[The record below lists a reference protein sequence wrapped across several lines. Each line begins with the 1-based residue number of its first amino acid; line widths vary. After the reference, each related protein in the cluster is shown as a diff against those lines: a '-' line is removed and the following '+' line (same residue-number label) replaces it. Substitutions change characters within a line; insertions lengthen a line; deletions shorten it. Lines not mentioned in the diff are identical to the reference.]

1 MQDQENLEGRTAAR
15 AGKFM
20 TYAAW
25 LLLMALLTLGFTDL
39 IERQRNPNRDV
50 ENATGDD
57 GTREVRL
64 QRNRQGHY
72 VANGTINGH
81 TVEFF
86 VDTGATSIAIP
97 TNVAQRLGLEAG
109 RPVRV
114 ETANGMMVAY
124 MTNIESIG
132 IGNIIL
138 HDVRGQIAPQ
148 MFDDAVLLGMSF
160 LKQVD
165 FAQQGDT
172 LILKLNPMRR

>member
-1 MQDQENLEGRTAAR
+1 MPEHDSPDGHTAAR

-25 LLLMALLTLGFTDL
+25 LLLMVVLTFGFNNL
-39 IERQRNPNRDV
+39 IERQRNPNQDV
-50 ENATGDD
+50 ANATGDD

-64 QRNRQGHY
+64 KRNRQGHY
-72 VANGTINGH
+72 VATGTINGQ

-86 VDTGATSIAIP
+86 VDTGATSIAVP
-97 TNVAQRLGLEAG
+97 ANVAQRLGLTPG

-114 ETANGMMVAY
+114 ETANGTIVAY
-124 MTNIESIG
+124 MTSLDSIAL
-132 IGNIIL
+132 GNIVL
-138 HDVRGQIAPQ
+138 NDVRAHITPQ

-160 LKQVD
+160 LKEVD

-172 LILKLNPMRR
+172 LTLKLNPSRP